1 MTKQELRILY
11 KEKRNSLSD
20 TKAEYLNEL
29 ILKQLKDFQIWNF
42 TNYHIFVPIEKN
54 KEVNTFPIIDYLL
67 SMNKKV
73 FVPKTIGLKMQTCQI
88 NQSTVWE
95 NGQFEIPEPKICIAA
110 EPRCIEVIFIPMLIC
125 DKKGNRIGY
134 GGGFYD
140 RFLENLNPN
149 VLKIGLNYFPS
160 IENIEEIE
168 ATDVPI
174 DYCVSPEG
182 IESFGI

>member
-20 TKAEYLNEL
+20 TKAEQLNEL
-29 ILKQLKDFQIWNF
+29 IFSQLKNLPIWHF
-42 TNYHIFVPIEKN
+42 TNYHIFVPIQKN
-54 KEVNTFPIIDYLL
+54 KEINTFPIIDHLF
-67 SMNKKV
+67 SMNKNV
-73 FVPKTIGLKMQTCQI
+73 LVPKTIGLEMKTCQI

-95 NGQFEIPEPKICIAA
+95 NGQFEIPEPKVCITFD
-110 EPRCIEVIFIPMLIC
+110 PSNLEVIFVPLLIC

-140 RFLENLNPN
+140 RFLEKSNPK
-149 VLKIGLNYFPS
+149 VIKIGLNYFPS
-160 IENIEEIE
+160 IENIDEVE
-168 ATDVPI
+168 ATDIPI